1 MSASP
6 IVHFEI
12 MGADGAGL
20 KDFYSDVFGWNT
32 EAVEGFD
39 EYHMTSSDETGL
51 AGAVGKGNENMP
63 NYLTLYLQ
71 VPDIDAHLEKI
82 GGAGGSTV
90 VPRTEIP
97 DTVTFALFS
106 DPAGNMVGLVEGE

>member
-1 MSASP
+1 
-6 IVHFEI
+6 
-12 MGADGAGL
+12 MGAEDGPL
-20 KDFYSDVFGWNT
+20 KDFYSNIFGWNPQPY
-32 EAVEGFD
+32 EGVD
-39 EYHMTSSDETGL
+39 NYHVVSSDETGL
-51 AGAVGKGNENMP
+51 GGAVGKGNEHMP
-63 NYLTLYLQ
+63 NYLTVYLQ

-90 VPRTEIP
+90 LPRTEIP